1 MKHLLF
7 GSLACVALIACSQE
21 EPAPVHIG
29 YIEAEWRYISAPQAG
44 WIVESLSEPGD
55 RVEPGQLLFRLDD
68 TAEAAANTEAEARIR
83 QAEANVKNAQTGA
96 RAPEISAL
104 QAQVRVAEARLEE
117 AAAERSRTVKLAE
130 KGYASQAAVD
140 QVEASWKSAEAA
152 VKAAEE
158 QVASARLAARPAERD
173 AVGAVVESAQA
184 LRKTAAYRLSQRR
197 VVSEITGRV
206 EDVFQRTGEY
216 VVPGKP
222 VLSVLP
228 DDGLKVRF
236 FVPETELSR
245 IRLGANVQV
254 HVDGKAAPVTGR
266 VSYIS
271 SDAEFTPPVIYSRD
285 ARDKL
290 VFVVEAKVPTDE
302 GLHAGLPVEVVW

>member
-1 MKHLLF
+1 M
-7 GSLACVALIACSQE
+7 
-21 EPAPVHIG
+21 
-29 YIEAEWRYISAPQAG
+29 
-44 WIVESLSEPGD
+44 
-55 RVEPGQLLFRLDD
+55 
-68 TAEAAANTEAEARIR
+68 
-83 QAEANVKNAQTGA
+83 
-96 RAPEISAL
+96 
-104 QAQVRVAEARLEE
+104 
-117 AAAERSRTVKLAE
+117 
-130 KGYASQAAVD
+130 
-140 QVEASWKSAEAA
+140 
-152 VKAAEE
+152 KAAEE
-158 QVASARLAARPAERD
+158 QVTSARLAARPAERE
-173 AVGAVVESAQA
+173 AANAVVESAQA
-184 LRKTAAYRLSQRR
+184 SRETAAYRLDQRR
-197 VVSEITGRV
+197 VVSDMSGRV
-206 EDVFQRTGEY
+206 QEVFQRTGEY

-236 FVPETELSR
+236 FVPEAELSK

-254 HVDGKAAPVTGR
+254 HVDGQAAPVTGR